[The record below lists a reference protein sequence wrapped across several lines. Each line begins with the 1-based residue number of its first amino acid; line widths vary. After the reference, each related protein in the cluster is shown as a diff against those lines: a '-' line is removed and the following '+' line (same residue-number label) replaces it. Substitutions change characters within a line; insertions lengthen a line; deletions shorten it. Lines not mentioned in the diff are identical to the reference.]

1 MTPLLLSIASAAACA
16 VILWRAEPALNR
28 MTRATPGPVRVA
40 MWLLTVGAAAQLLAI
55 TMGTA
60 PQWPTVL
67 LELGV
72 ACLLYCER
80 RLRVLIPPPRKPPRR
95 LGIDR
100 AQF

>member
-1 MTPLLLSIASAAACA
+1 MTPLLLSITSAAACA

-55 TMGTA
+55 TMGTI

-72 ACLLYCER
+72 ASMLYCER
-80 RLRVLIPPPRKPPRR
+80 RLRVIIPTPRQPRR
-95 LGIDR
+95 DTP
-100 AQF
+100 

>member
-1 MTPLLLSIASAAACA
+1 MTPLLLSLASAAACA
-16 VILWRAEPALNR
+16 VILLRAEPALNR
-28 MTRATPGPVRVA
+28 MSPATSTTVRVA

-55 TMGTA
+55 TMGTI

-80 RLRVLIPPPRKPPRR
+80 RLRVIIPTPRQPRR
-95 LGIDR
+95 DTP
-100 AQF
+100 

>member
-1 MTPLLLSIASAAACA
+1 MTPLLLSLASAAASA

-28 MTRATPGPVRVA
+28 MTPATNATVRVA

-55 TMGTA
+55 TMGTI

-67 LELGV
+67 LELGA

-80 RLRVLIPPPRKPPRR
+80 RLRVIIPTPRQPRR
-95 LGIDR
+95 DTP
-100 AQF
+100 